1 MAPKA
6 SGPRTMRLPVS
17 VTSPADI
24 SRLAREVE
32 IIDDTLLQL
41 GLKHGGAEAKL
52 PKTSR
57 LMEQTVELNGVNL
70 LHAEDRNA
78 LKTFL
83 EAVRK
88 QAPVMHF
95 SFSADPSQTF
105 LEKLVV
111 WLRREIHPVVLV
123 NVGLQPNIG
132 AGCIVRTTNKQFDF
146 SLRQDFAK
154 KRDLLLK
161 QLSTQPAGEAKK

>member
-1 MAPKA
+1 
-6 SGPRTMRLPVS
+6 MRLPVS
-17 VTSPADI
+17 VTSPADV

-41 GLKHGGAEAKL
+41 GLKSGGGAEAKL

-57 LMEQTVELNGVNL
+57 LMDQTVELNGLNL
-70 LHAEDRNA
+70 LLPEHRGA
-78 LKTFL
+78 LKSFL
-83 EAVRK
+83 ESIRK

-111 WLRREIHPVVLV
+111 WLRREIHPQVLM

-161 QLSTQPAGEAKK
+161 QLSAKPAGEAKQ